1 MAPLVLPLVQLV
13 TESLAMLVEHLHV
26 LTLQHV

>member
-1 MAPLVLPLVQLV
+1 MAHLVLPLAELV